1 MIGMKVGLVIIIKC
15 ILMNKT
21 VKPKIGRYPGVCIL
35 LPWVIL
41 FTGPSVTPE
50 VSILFLM
57 LDLGLYWSY

>member
-1 MIGMKVGLVIIIKC
+1 
-15 ILMNKT
+15 MNKT